1 MKIGALAEL
10 TGTPVE
16 TIRYYEREGLLPAA
30 ARSSSNFRLYA
41 AAHLERLRF
50 IRHCRSLDM
59 SLDEVRALLRLQDE
73 PASDCAEVA
82 ALLDAHIGHV
92 QQRIL
97 ALRALQ
103 QQLKALRGRCQTA
116 VQDAGHCGILAG
128 LAEGAPGPVAAE
140 PGHVGGTVH
149 QVQRRKAR
157 RR

>member
-30 ARSSSNFRLYA
+30 ARSSGNFRLYA

-59 SLDEVRALLRLQDE
+59 SLEEVRALLRLQDE
-73 PASDCAEVA
+73 PASDCSEVA

-92 QQRIL
+92 QQRML
-97 ALRALQ
+97 
-103 QQLKALRGRCQTA
+103 ALRGRCQAA